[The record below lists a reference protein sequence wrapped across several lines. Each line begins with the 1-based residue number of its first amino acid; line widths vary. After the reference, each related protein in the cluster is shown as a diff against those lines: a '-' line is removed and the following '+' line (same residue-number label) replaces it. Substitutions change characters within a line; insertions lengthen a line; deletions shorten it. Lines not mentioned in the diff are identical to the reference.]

1 MSRVSAFA
9 KSRRRLCVK
18 FVTHPVANGLRI
30 MSTDTRKPRDPRS
43 ASIIKGQ
50 RLKALAALVPADSG
64 RLIDVGCDHGTV
76 PLDLLS
82 EGIVKEILLI
92 DINKEPLERAETRA
106 KTRYPQHSDRIK
118 YLQNDGLNGIDC
130 RSDDVLL
137 ISGLGGETIA
147 EVLINAFA
155 DRDKNRPSRLILQP
169 QSKQYEL
176 RSVLQELSFSPD
188 QEQLVLDDERFYTI
202 IVCFDD
208 IAEAS
213 SLSELELYI
222 GPAFVKEV
230 SESLSR
236 KKPLETDEL
245 LFEWA
250 EKQLER
256 LKLEGRGDR
265 GRARLAKEWQNLL
278 ER

>member
-1 MSRVSAFA
+1 
-9 KSRRRLCVK
+9 
-18 FVTHPVANGLRI
+18 

-118 YLQNDGLNGIDC
+118 YLQNDGLKGIDC
-130 RSDDVLL
+130 RLDDVLL

-176 RSVLQELSFSPD
+176 RSVLQELSFSPE

-213 SLSELELYI
+213 PLSELELYI

-230 SESLSR
+230 SESLSL
-236 KKPLETDEL
+236 KKPLETDKL

-250 EKQLER
+250 EKQVER

-265 GRARLAKEWQNLL
+265 GRARLAKEWA
-278 ER
+278 EIMGEMKHD